1 MGALVM
7 AWRCMVCMAGVLWWE
22 FEGCEEDSRELECR
36 VLKPKQSKQ
45 VTNLYEFFPVCLL
58 SGMNESPELME

>member
-45 VTNLYEFFPVCLL
+45 EQTFMSSSLCAFFQ
-58 SGMNESPELME
+58 G